1 MKVVIREGQSFES
14 GIRKF
19 KKKVLESGMMQELRD
34 RQEYTKPSIAGK
46 IARGKAVSRWKK
58 YLRTQELPTKL
69 Y

>member
-1 MKVVIREGQSFES
+1 MKVVIKEGQSFES

-19 KKKVLESGMMQELRD
+19 KKKILESGMLNELRE
-34 RQEYTKPSIAGK
+34 RQEYTKPSIARK

-58 YLRTQELPTKL
+58 YLRSQELPTKL